1 MNVSD
6 ASRRSDPSPFK
17 LRSHGLSICPET
29 SGGFSVGLIE
39 MHERY
44 YLSFGALE
52 ETVES
57 IRSAFGLFLLA
68 LSPVCRLRV
77 RVSRGNQIWT
87 LSEWAQGHERRVLAE
102 CGYPL
107 PGRSP
112 VGNETWTNE
121 ILSENECSR
130 LQRMFRCEA

>member
-1 MNVSD
+1 M
-6 ASRRSDPSPFK
+6 RR
-17 LRSHGLSICPET
+17 
-29 SGGFSVGLIE
+29 VVLIE
-39 MHERY
+39 VLSSCVPMGCRFVRKPPVGSLLGLHERY
-44 YLSFGALE
+44 YLSFVALE

-57 IRSAFGLFLLA
+57 IHSAFGLFLLA

-107 PGRSP
+107 RGRSP

-130 LQRMFRCEA
+130 LQRMFRCEV